1 MNLELSEVI
10 LRIIL
15 ICITLVY
22 FVIQIIFNRRF
33 LPELTVTSVPLR
45 SEIIFILLNILWPS
59 SIILLLFS
67 GFAYFELPDIIQYFG
82 ILLYVLGIALYTWAN
97 ITLGKNL
104 SADLQIRKGHQLVD
118 NGPYRKMRHPIY
130 AAWLVC
136 GLGILLLSA
145 NWLIT
150 LLYFIPVT
158 ARILLRLKPEEKM
171 LSDHF
176 GQKYI
181 NYEKRTSPLFP
192 K

>member
-1 MNLELSEVI
+1 MNLELSEAI

-15 ICITLVY
+15 ICITLIY

-33 LPELTVTSVPLR
+33 QPEETVASVPLR
-45 SEIIFILLNILWPS
+45 SEIIFILLNILWPGT
-59 SIILLLFS
+59 IILLLFS
-67 GFAYFELPDIIQYFG
+67 GFAYFELADIIRYTG
-82 ILLYVLGIALYTWAN
+82 ILLYVLGIALYTWSN
-97 ITLGKNL
+97 IALGKDL
-104 SADLQIRKGHQLVD
+104 SAGLQIRKGHQLVES
-118 NGPYRKMRHPIY
+118 GPYRKIRHPMY

-150 LLYFIPVT
+150 LLYFIPVIS
-158 ARILLRLKPEEKM
+158 RILLRLKPEEKL

-176 GQKYI
+176 GQKYGK
-181 NYEKRTSPLFP
+181 YQKRTGYLFP

>member
-1 MNLELSEVI
+1 MNLELSEAI

-33 LPELTVTSVPLR
+33 QPEETVTSVPLR

-67 GFAYFELPDIIQYFG
+67 GFAYFELPDFIQYFG

-97 ITLGKNL
+97 ITLKKNL
-104 SADLQIRKGHQLVD
+104 SADLQIRKGHQLIES
-118 NGPYRKMRHPIY
+118 GPYRKMRHPMY
-130 AAWLVC
+130 ASWLVC
-136 GLGILLLSA
+136 GLGILILSA

-150 LLYFIPVT
+150 LLYFIPVS

-176 GQKYI
+176 GQKYL
-181 NYEKRTSPLFP
+181 NYEKRTSSLFP